1 MDFQGNNQ
9 ESVLGMAQGSA
20 RSGAQVVT
28 KAIAVCDTVFDD
40 CDERPVDSDFV
51 LPDYCPDI
59 AAVLKC
65 TLEPVIQNKQLSGD
79 RVSADGVAFLRPD
92 GGDSFSGS
100 VRLRQ
105 RCADEHPR
113 RTSG

>member
-65 TLEPVIQNKQLSGD
+65 TLEPKQAAQRGPGERGRCGVPPRPLSG
-79 RVSADGVAFLRPD
+79 RGAQMRAQLRI
-92 GGDSFSGS
+92 
-100 VRLRQ
+100 Q
-105 RCADEHPR
+105 
-113 RTSG
+113 

>member
-40 CDERPVDSDFV
+40 CDERPVDSD
-51 LPDYCPDI
+51 LCCPTI
-59 AAVLKC
+59 VPISRRC
-65 TLEPVIQNKQLSGD
+65 SN
-79 RVSADGVAFLRPD
+79 
-92 GGDSFSGS
+92 
-100 VRLRQ
+100 VRWSR
-105 RCADEHPR
+105 
-113 RTSG
+113 